1 MKRGINGNGALGML
15 NISRKIRTIK
25 KIDILRKLLPPLSF
39 IIPFLILYSLYPE
52 SFEAMWKGRAFYLF
66 FLWLSF
72 LETTLGWEKL
82 QTKSVKKLRAIVFTL
97 TLLLPTLY
105 VVLAS
110 YGGLNALITA
120 LAKQNKVY
128 WADWMALSTEYLVFA
143 SLFSLIL
150 LLEYGY
156 MGLRTL
162 PISTLFLGIIGGV
175 YTIDNL
181 YPFGRFAPLQI
192 FVPTTA
198 ILAEHVLNVMG
209 YQTRFLLPVEGMP
222 TLVAWNTNGEARF
235 QIAWP
240 CSGVESLFLYAIIL
254 LLFLKITAI
263 PWKQKMIYFI
273 LGAMVTY
280 LINILRVTNLF
291 VITINDGD
299 WRSFHNFYGPLY
311 SIIWITFYP
320 LIITGSLFLRRKIK
334 QANQV

>member
-1 MKRGINGNGALGML
+1 M
-15 NISRKIRTIK
+15 SYKIRK
-25 KIDILRKLLPPLSF
+25 ADILRKLLPLLSF
-39 IIPFLILYSLYPE
+39 IIPFLILHRLYPE
-52 SFEAMWKGRAFYLF
+52 SFEATWKGRAFYIF

-72 LETTLGWEKL
+72 LEITLGWEKL
-82 QTKSVKKLRAIVFTL
+82 QTQNVKKLRAIAFTL

-105 VVLAS
+105 VVLAT
-110 YGGLNALITA
+110 YGGLNAWIIA

-143 SLFSLIL
+143 MLFSLIL
-150 LLEYGY
+150 LLEYGRK
-156 MGLRTL
+156 GLRTL
-162 PISTLFLGIIGGV
+162 PTSALFLVTIGSI

-198 ILAEHVLNVMG
+198 TLAAHVLNLMG
-209 YQTRFLLPVEGMP
+209 YQTRFLPSVEGMP
-222 TLVAWNTNGEARF
+222 TLVAWNSNGKSSF

-240 CSGVESLFLYAIIL
+240 CSGVESLLIYAIIL

-263 PWKQKMIYFI
+263 PWKQKIIYFI
-273 LGAMVTY
+273 IGAAVTY
-280 LINILRVTNLF
+280 LINILRVTNIF

-334 QANQV
+334 LYS